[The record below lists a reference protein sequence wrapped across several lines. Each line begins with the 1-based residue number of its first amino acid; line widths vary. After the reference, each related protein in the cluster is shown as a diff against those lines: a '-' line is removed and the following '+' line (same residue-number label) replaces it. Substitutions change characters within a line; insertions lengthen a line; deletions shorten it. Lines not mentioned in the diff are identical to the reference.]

1 MVNIKVDGCKWTL
14 QKIYK
19 GGVLLWQISFDTR
32 REMMRRGS
40 GQGVGK
46 V

>member
-19 GGVLLWQISFDTR
+19 GGVLLWQISLIQG
-32 REMMRRGS
+32 EKMMKGAVT
-40 GQGVGK
+40 GGG
-46 V
+46 